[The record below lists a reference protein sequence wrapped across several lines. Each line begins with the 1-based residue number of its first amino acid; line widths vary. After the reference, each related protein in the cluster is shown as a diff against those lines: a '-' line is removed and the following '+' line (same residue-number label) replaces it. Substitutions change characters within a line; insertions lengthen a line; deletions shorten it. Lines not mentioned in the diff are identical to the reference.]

1 MTKEDFFEKHGF
13 FKMREATQINGIAYN
28 DEALHLAVGGR
39 IREQEITEILI
50 SNDGRGSLDFYH
62 RASVW
67 SGDQLIS
74 EHPVHNLECVFY
86 A

>member
-1 MTKEDFFEKHGF
+1 MTKEDFFEKHGTF
-13 FKMREATQINGIAYN
+13 QMRTAKQINGIPYG
-28 DEALHLAVGGR
+28 DEALYIMVGGLVGK
-39 IREQEITEILI
+39 QEITEILI
-50 SNDGRGSLDFYH
+50 SNDGRGISDFYH